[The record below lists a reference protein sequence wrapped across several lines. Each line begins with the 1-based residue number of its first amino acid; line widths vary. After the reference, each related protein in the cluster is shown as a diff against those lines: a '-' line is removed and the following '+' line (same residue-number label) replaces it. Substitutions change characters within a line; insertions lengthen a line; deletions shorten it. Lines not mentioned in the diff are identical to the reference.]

1 MIIPKNLE
9 ELASYVESDQKGGFS
24 FSLLIGVQT
33 ASSSIPL
40 CLKLKPSIQI

>member
-9 ELASYVESDQKGGFS
+9 ELASYVESDQKVVS
-24 FSLLIGVQT
+24 FSLPIGVQT